1 MWKRFA
7 LSWTSNHGLPFSF
20 QTIIFR
26 FSNGSLFIFGG
37 VCWKNSWTG
46 DFFGAHS
53 SFYFHGP
60 PTHWKKFCCLS
71 FIHPFPGLSYI
82 AAREKSPSSEV
93 RYFKKRPLRHQY
105 NRLVPTDVRS
115 QICSRPLLSC
125 HTSFCGS
132 CTWTFTVCCKMLVLA
147 HLHRP
152 VLTLPR
158 PNYQG
163 SPPSPSFLE
172 SKHNASTV

>member
-7 LSWTSNHGLPFSF
+7 LSWTSNHGSPFSF
-20 QTIIFR
+20 QAIIFR
-26 FSNGSLFIFGG
+26 FYGSMLIFGG

-46 DFFGAHS
+46 DSHS

-71 FIHPFPGLSYI
+71 FIHPFPGLSYL
-82 AAREKSPSSEV
+82 AVREKSPSYEV
-93 RYFKKRPLRHQY
+93 RHFKKRYLRHQY
-105 NRLVPTDVRS
+105 LMVVPSDVWPP
-115 QICSRPLLSC
+115 QICSRPLRPLLSC

-132 CTWTFTVCCKMLVLA
+132 CKMWVLA

-172 SKHNASTV
+172 SQHIASTV